1 MSQQNY
7 RAPAREKSFG
17 DYPAFKL
24 LAARDGGDK
33 QPSLM
38 MYVHA
43 NANNPSNSEVRFVVF
58 TQSQDPDPK
67 KGKIEAKI
75 NLVDAVT
82 VMKAIEKVANSKE
95 EKVENIV
102 AQTYRPKDF
111 KNRSLGMI
119 EDVKIVVGKNA
130 NGVFISLVSWNVE
143 VPRKLFY
150 FGFSDMFT
158 FITNEEKGQTFQQFS
173 ELRALAHAE
182 LLKLTMYDEMKR
194 VWRPWVP
201 NNNNNNGGG
210 GYQGSGQGNQ
220 GGGGSGNWNQNN
232 GGASQS
238 FKQNN
243 ANNYNDAQAELDDI
257 FA

>member
-1 MSQQNY
+1 
-7 RAPAREKSFG
+7 
-17 DYPAFKL
+17 
-24 LAARDGGDK
+24 
-33 QPSLM
+33 
-38 MYVHA
+38 
-43 NANNPSNSEVRFVVF
+43 
-58 TQSQDPDPK
+58 
-67 KGKIEAKI
+67 
-75 NLVDAVT
+75 
-82 VMKAIEKVANSKE
+82 MKAIEKVANSKE

-201 NNNNNNGGG
+201 NNNGNSN
-210 GYQGSGQGNQ
+210 GYQGGN
-220 GGGGSGNWNQNN
+220 GGWNQNN

-238 FKQNN
+238 LKQN
-243 ANNYNDAQAELDDI
+243 NNYNDAHAELDDI
-257 FA
+257 FG